1 MKYRAIIGGLVLIL
15 AVAGRAPLMQAAENC
30 QDLLDNNAY
39 HCQVTRQDGSSFE
52 DCFVFNSAS
61 PVLGDFDLTVE
72 GLGQTL
78 GCSCETKKADKFKQT
93 KTFLCV
99 TAREDENVSVADT
112 VSDGDNVSV
121 PDSIAFEGKVSGK
134 GTKIKKGQVVEND
147 GFSYIFTCELDPS
160 CAP

>member
-1 MKYRAIIGGLVLIL
+1 MKYLSILGGLVLTL
-15 AVAGRAPLMQAAENC
+15 AVVGRVPMAQAAANC
-30 QDLLDNNAY
+30 EDLLDNNAY
-39 HCQVTRQDGSSFE
+39 RCEVTRQDGSSFE
-52 DCFVFNSAS
+52 DCFVFNSDS
-61 PVLGDFDLTVE
+61 PVVGDFDLTVE

-99 TAREDENVSVADT
+99 TAREDDNVSVA
-112 VSDGDNVSV
+112 DNVSV
-121 PDSIAFEGKVSGK
+121 PDSIAFEGKVAGK